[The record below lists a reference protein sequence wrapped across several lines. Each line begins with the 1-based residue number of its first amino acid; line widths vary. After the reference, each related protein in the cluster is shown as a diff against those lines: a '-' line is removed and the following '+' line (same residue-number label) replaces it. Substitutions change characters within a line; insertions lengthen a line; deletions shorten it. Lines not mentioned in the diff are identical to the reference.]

1 MIATPAFKAHLRV
14 APIGDEGVLLLAE
27 RASFVL
33 RGHAYRQIVP
43 LIDGRR
49 SAHDIVAAVAGA
61 VEPATAWYAL
71 LRLEQ
76 AGHIVEHDPAG
87 DRGADAFWLNLG
99 GDPAAAAAALG
110 AAAVRVF
117 ADGAA
122 CRRVAERFRAALE
135 QFGITAP
142 AGGALAAAAA
152 PGARSDL
159 DVVLTDD
166 YLSDALPGFDAA
178 ARAAGRRW
186 LLVRPTGV
194 ELLIGPLFRPGAAGC
209 LHCLRHRFGQRHPA
223 QQLAARHAAARHGEA
238 LDEETRHKETR
249 HTGAAHGPT
258 APPGAVSLT
267 ATAGCLLAATE
278 VAKALAG
285 IGPAL
290 DGLVWSLDLRER
302 SSRTHR
308 LIANPACPV
317 CGVGPQ
323 RNALPVRL
331 CRRRVAFD
339 GEGGQRTVPP
349 EAMLEAYQHLVSP
362 LIGVVGS
369 FTRAPG
375 ADGVGMNYLVDD
387 VVGGQADTLRSLAR
401 RFRGGSAGK
410 GITHAQARAS
420 ALGEALER
428 YSSQFR
434 GTELRI
440 PATFRELGAA
450 AIHPNRVANYSD
462 RQYRERA
469 AWNARHAPSHYVPE
483 PFDPDAR
490 IDWTPLWSLTEQRHK
505 LLPTELLYY
514 GPAWG
519 TGHRQ
524 RRRFGAADTNGCA
537 AGSVL
542 EEAVLQGFLELAERD
557 AVAMWWYNRLRRP
570 AVDPASFADPW
581 LAAVAARYAAVE
593 REVVV
598 LDLTN
603 DLGIPVFAGVSHRR
617 HGERIL
623 IGFGCHLDA
632 RIALQRALTEM
643 CQMLSVDLAGD
654 AAVVAAL
661 GNGWLDWATYANQPY
676 LVPDAT
682 APVRTRDDFPHLQC
696 EDLLDGIECCRQRVE
711 AHGMEML
718 VLDQT
723 RADVAMPVVKVVV
736 PGLLHWWAR
745 FGAGRLYD
753 VPVALGWLP
762 APVAEADLNPVPFIW

>member
-1 MIATPAFKAHLRV
+1 M
-14 APIGDEGVLLLAE
+14 
-27 RASFVL
+27 
-33 RGHAYRQIVP
+33 
-43 LIDGRR
+43 
-49 SAHDIVAAVAGA
+49 
-61 VEPATAWYAL
+61 
-71 LRLEQ
+71 
-76 AGHIVEHDPAG
+76 
-87 DRGADAFWLNLG
+87 
-99 GDPAAAAAALG
+99 
-110 AAAVRVF
+110 
-117 ADGAA
+117 
-122 CRRVAERFRAALE
+122 
-135 QFGITAP
+135 
-142 AGGALAAAAA
+142 
-152 PGARSDL
+152 
-159 DVVLTDD
+159 
-166 YLSDALPGFDAA
+166 
-178 ARAAGRRW
+178 
-186 LLVRPTGV
+186 
-194 ELLIGPLFRPGAAGC
+194 
-209 LHCLRHRFGQRHPA
+209 
-223 QQLAARHAAARHGEA
+223 
-238 LDEETRHKETR
+238 
-249 HTGAAHGPT
+249 
-258 APPGAVSLT
+258 SLT
-267 ATAGCLLAATE
+267 ATAGCVLAATE

-323 RNALPVRL
+323 RNARPVRL

-349 EAMLEAYQHLVSP
+349 EAMLEAYLHLVSP

-450 AIHPNRVANYSD
+450 AIHPSRVANYSD

-505 LLPTELLYY
+505 LLPTQLLYY

-519 TGHRQ
+519 TDHRQ
-524 RRRFGAADTNGCA
+524 QRRFGAADTNGCA
-537 AGSVL
+537 SGSVL

-557 AVAMWWYNRLRRP
+557 AVAMWWYNQLRRP
-570 AVDPASFADPW
+570 AVDPASFGDPW

-661 GNGWLDWATYANQPY
+661 GNGWLDWATCANQPY
-676 LVPDAT
+676 LVADAT